1 MQDNTM
7 SQSSNT
13 SPAPATGDSAAGSST
28 TRGLF
33 KCVVA
38 GCEKV
43 FRRKEHLTRHLKS
56 HNTELQYM
64 CHICGRRYA
73 RSDVLK
79 RHVEFHPQYY
89 KSKRNF
95 VACTRCRESKTKC
108 DENTPCAACRRRA
121 QPCVRSN
128 TSTANVDTDS
138 MDLEPTSDFL
148 SSPSSSTHAPE
159 ESKLSEYIDKHRAT
173 IERRLSVYFTGIHP
187 TWPLLQPST
196 VTACG
201 SPALL
206 LASIM
211 MLASWLEGDLE
222 HLTLFPLVFD
232 EIVERQLGPNPSLPI
247 SQAMAL
253 CVLYSTYCLNMEG
266 MALKALRVHNALVAA
281 SRFTGILAPPRGI
294 LYASVYIPS
303 GEKHE
308 EARHRLAFA
317 MLRLDAYLSALIDF
331 PPLIR
336 YQELSMPLSQS
347 TCWVNVASEDER
359 RKLLNS
365 EPAMRKKTSFSFRVH
380 DLFGAPRQNALASTW
395 TKMDYHFILCAIQSG
410 TWEAC
415 HQALRTVPDDIQS
428 RTHCHD
434 LRNVW
439 REYLKAWMSGLER
452 DCELRREYFTKPR
465 GDDMTPQTLLLWH
478 ITSLKLQ
485 APPDLWMLQER
496 YYKLRPAGASPD
508 QQKSRP
514 RPSIRPWQVSK
525 VARVAVWHSAQIA
538 RIVSTELGLENSNN
552 RLRLNP
558 LLIPALLMSSI
569 VTLGY
574 TYYTRVCPRCT
585 GGGIIDLVN
594 IFEAPKD
601 CEKLGPWLEEGV
613 GLTNWGITVFTGL
626 PVCQCSVIRMSKWF
640 RELLARDEQAD
651 AALVLFLNELKAG
664 LW

>member
-1 MQDNTM
+1 MPPN
-7 SQSSNT
+7 
-13 SPAPATGDSAAGSST
+13 
-28 TRGLF
+28 
-33 KCVVA
+33 K
-38 GCEKV
+38 K
-43 FRRKEHLTRHLKS
+43 KS
-56 HNTELQYM
+56 RIAKFN
-64 CHICGRRYA
+64 
-73 RSDVLK
+73 SDVLK

-128 TSTANVDTDS
+128 TSIANMDAES
-138 MDLEPTSDFL
+138 MDLEPTPDLL
-148 SSPSSSTHAPE
+148 SSPSRSTHAPE
-159 ESKLSEYIDKHRAT
+159 ESNLGLKPIVTDITGNGFNLKL
-173 IERRLSVYFTGIHP
+173 V
-187 TWPLLQPST
+187 
-196 VTACG
+196 
-201 SPALL
+201 
-206 LASIM
+206 
-211 MLASWLEGDLE
+211 
-222 HLTLFPLVFD
+222 
-232 EIVERQLGPNPSLPI
+232 VEF
-247 SQAMAL
+247 
-253 CVLYSTYCLNMEG
+253 E
-266 MALKALRVHNALVAA
+266 
-281 SRFTGILAPPRGI
+281 
-294 LYASVYIPS
+294 
-303 GEKHE
+303 
-308 EARHRLAFA
+308 LAFA

-380 DLFGAPRQNALASTW
+380 DLFGVSRQNALASSW

-410 TWEAC
+410 AWEAC

-434 LRNVW
+434 LRNMW
-439 REYLKAWMSGLER
+439 R
-452 DCELRREYFTKPR
+452 ELRREYFTKPR

-485 APPDLWMLQER
+485 APPDLWALQER
-496 YYKLRPAGASPD
+496 YYKLRPAGTSPD
-508 QQKSRP
+508 QKSHP
-514 RPSIRPWQVSK
+514 HPSIRPWQVSK

-538 RIVSTELGLENSNN
+538 RIVSTELGLENSTT

-558 LLIPALLMSSI
+558 LLIPALLMASL

-574 TYYTRVCPRCT
+574 TYYARVCPRCT

-601 CEKLGPWLEEGV
+601 CERLVPWLEEGV

-640 RELLARDEQAD
+640 RELLSRDKQAD

>member
-1 MQDNTM
+1 M
-7 SQSSNT
+7 SQSGNT
-13 SPAPATGDSAAGSST
+13 SPAPVTGDSAAG
-28 TRGLF
+28 TRRLF

-138 MDLEPTSDFL
+138 IDLEPTPDLL
-148 SSPSSSTHAPE
+148 SSPSSSAHVPE
-159 ESKLSEYIDKHRAT
+159 ESKLGEYINNHRAT
-173 IERRLSVYFTGIHP
+173 IERRLSIYFTGIHP
-187 TWPLLQPST
+187 MWPLLQPST
-196 VTACG
+196 VTACR

-232 EIVERQLGPNPSLPI
+232 EIVERQLGLNPSLPI

-253 CVLYSTYCLNMEG
+253 CVLYSTYCLDTDG

-281 SRFTGILAPPRGI
+281 SRFTGILAPRRGI
-294 LYASVYIPS
+294 LYASAYIPS

-308 EARHRLAFA
+308 EAHHRLAFA
-317 MLRLDAYLSALIDF
+317 MLRLDAYLSVLIDF

-347 TCWVNVASEDER
+347 TCWVTVASEDER

-380 DLFGAPRQNALASTW
+380 DLFGVSRQNALASSW

-410 TWEAC
+410 AWEAC

-434 LRNVW
+434 LRNMW
-439 REYLKAWMSGLER
+439 REYLKTWMSGLES

-478 ITSLKLQ
+478 ITSLKIQ
-485 APPDLWMLQER
+485 APPDLWALQER
-496 YYKLRPAGASPD
+496 YYKLRPAGTSPD
-508 QQKSRP
+508 QKSHP
-514 RPSIRPWQVSK
+514 HPSIRPWQVSK

-538 RIVSTELGLENSNN
+538 RIVSTELGLENSTI

-558 LLIPALLMSSI
+558 LLIPALLMASL

-574 TYYTRVCPRCT
+574 TYYARVCPRCT
-585 GGGIIDLVN
+585 GGGVIDLVN
-594 IFEAPKD
+594 IFEAPKE
-601 CEKLGPWLEEGV
+601 CEKLVPWLEEGV